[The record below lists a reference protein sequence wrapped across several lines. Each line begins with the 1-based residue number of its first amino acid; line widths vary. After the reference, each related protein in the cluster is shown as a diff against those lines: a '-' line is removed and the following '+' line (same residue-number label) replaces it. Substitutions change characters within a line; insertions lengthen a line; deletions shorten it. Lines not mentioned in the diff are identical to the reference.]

1 MMLQQNKSFV
11 CMQLY
16 YRLSM
21 IFLHMQ
27 IFQVGA
33 VKGNFLILFAIRI
46 IAHIDYKIDENAIT
60 WVIVDFCQLIIDFD
74 VIKGLLMEMRSI
86 ENCLEKMFYI
96 N

>member
-1 MMLQQNKSFV
+1 
-11 CMQLY
+11 
-16 YRLSM
+16 M

-46 IAHIDYKIDENAIT
+46 VLHINYKTDGIGVT
-60 WVIVDFCQLIIDFD
+60 LVIVNFCQLIIDFD
-74 VIKGLLMEMRSI
+74 VIKSPLMEMKSI
-86 ENCLEKMFYI
+86 EQHLNICLGKMVYI